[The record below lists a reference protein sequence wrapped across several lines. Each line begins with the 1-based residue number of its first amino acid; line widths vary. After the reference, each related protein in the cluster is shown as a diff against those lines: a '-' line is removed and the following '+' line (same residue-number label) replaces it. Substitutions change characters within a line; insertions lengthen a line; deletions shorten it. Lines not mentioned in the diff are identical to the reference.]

1 MPPTSGG
8 GGTVAGGERGGR
20 ASSGSERGCVCFTG
34 ARRMRVSFYLQK
46 AGRPQGRAGRDAR
59 PGAARTSALHL
70 LVPAP
75 GREMGQSRSPP
86 GGTAAAAPRQP
97 RNRPRPP
104 RAGAAGPPLSPHAPL
119 AESFGVRP
127 HCGRRRRATPI
138 ATPCAYP
145 AAPAAAAPD
154 RRAHQPP
161 SHRPPLRLPCP
172 EPRAAMY

>member
-1 MPPTSGG
+1 M
-8 GGTVAGGERGGR
+8 
-20 ASSGSERGCVCFTG
+20 CFTG
-34 ARRMRVSFYLQK
+34 ARRMRVSFYLPK
-46 AGRPQGRAGRDAR
+46 AGRPQGRAGPRRTAWSCSHIRPPPPRLRLREGNGTVTESSRRD
-59 PGAARTSALHL
+59 GC
-70 LVPAP
+70 
-75 GREMGQSRSPP
+75 GC
-86 GGTAAAAPRQP
+86 PRQP
-97 RNRPRPP
+97 RNRPRSP

-161 SHRPPLRLPCP
+161 SHRPPLRLLCP